1 MAAKTELLPMP
12 EKKRLAV
19 RYEHS
24 FGSVTAYGHTDDT
37 LRDYARANVAVATA
51 TLQAEI
57 EALRAEAEQHFQQA
71 MRNGAKA
78 LAAQAQA
85 DNLRTEAEALRAEV
99 ERLKNMTAMA
109 MGVGSGDGNLFVH
122 GDCESINAAQALVL
136 RSEGLEK
143 ALKDIRSLSSSIN
156 RDPFALTVLLSD
168 IRHIADT
175 ALAERKIGRAHV

>member
-1 MAAKTELLPMP
+1 MTTKTELLPLPKWMNNYTIP
-12 EKKRLAV
+12 GDSYVFDKDVTLAD
-19 RYEHS
+19 RM
-24 FGSVTAYGHTDDT
+24 
-37 LRDYARANVAVATA
+37 RDYARANVAVATA

-78 LAAQAQA
+78 RAAQAQA

-143 ALKDIRSLSSSIN
+143 ALKDIRSLSSSIS

-175 ALAERKIGRAHV
+175 ALAERNDNG